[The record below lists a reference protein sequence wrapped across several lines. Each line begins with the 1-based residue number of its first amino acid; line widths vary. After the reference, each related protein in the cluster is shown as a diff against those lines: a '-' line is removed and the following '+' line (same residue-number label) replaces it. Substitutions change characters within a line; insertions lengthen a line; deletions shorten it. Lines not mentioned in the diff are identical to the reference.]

1 MEGDAVTSILMLL
14 LGAIVALLGSWARAW
29 IDRESA
35 VSNDLYKQR
44 VEALNAIWKTFL
56 PVRTIYARK
65 LPRGHENWLKE
76 KQLEAKAELDKFR
89 AAIDER
95 QVVLPK
101 QVISALRDIDMY
113 LFRVL
118 NMSEQ
123 SASVYQN
130 ELDAL
135 LVNLSAAASS
145 TFAKRTHEIDLEFRT

>member
-76 KQLEAKAELDKFR
+76 KRGFTAEVF
-89 AAIDER
+89 
-95 QVVLPK
+95 VV
-101 QVISALRDIDMY
+101 VGGEDWTWG
-113 LFRVL
+113 
-118 NMSEQ
+118 
-123 SASVYQN
+123 
-130 ELDAL
+130 
-135 LVNLSAAASS
+135 S
-145 TFAKRTHEIDLEFRT
+145 TTS